1 LSCWKQDCK
10 GWSKFVFDLEL
21 ADEVEVGITPSHRKR
36 RSIMK
41 SERSAKG
48 EAVGTIGQTLKGFQS
63 TEKYVGSEDA
73 QAVDYN
79 ESHEGITTAAS
90 YPR

>member
-1 LSCWKQDCK
+1 
-10 GWSKFVFDLEL
+10 
-21 ADEVEVGITPSHRKR
+21 
-36 RSIMK
+36 MK